1 MDNYAARYM
10 PALLALLVA
19 GFQPTISMAQMGM
32 GMIAS
37 DAGKAVLFVGGEP
50 PDVRF
55 VGAPEVGE
63 QISDVTIVDDQG
75 NPVNIRELASQSPY
89 TVLTLGC
96 LT

>member
-1 MDNYAARYM
+1 MNNYAARYV
-10 PALLALLVA
+10 PSLLALLVT
-19 GFQPTISMAQMGM
+19 GFQPAISMAQMGM
-32 GMIAS
+32 GMGMGMGTP
-37 DAGKAVLFVGGEP
+37 DA
-50 PDVRF
+50 RF
-55 VGAPEVGE
+55 VVAPEVGE

>member
-1 MDNYAARYM
+1 
-10 PALLALLVA
+10 
-19 GFQPTISMAQMGM
+19 MGM
-32 GMIAS
+32 GMGMGTP
-37 DAGKAVLFVGGEP
+37 DA
-50 PDVRF
+50 RF
-55 VGAPEVGE
+55 VVAPEVGE

>member
-1 MDNYAARYM
+1 MIWQRIFVPLAMAG
-10 PALLALLVA
+10 LLLSGTVFSQQ
-19 GFQPTISMAQMGM
+19 GDPVM
-32 GMIAS
+32 
-37 DAGKAVLFVGGEP
+37 
-50 PDVRF
+50 RF
-55 VGAPEVGE
+55 VGAPEIGE

>member
-1 MDNYAARYM
+1 MNNYAARYV
-10 PALLALLVA
+10 PSLLALLVT
-19 GFQPTISMAQMGM
+19 GFQPVISMAQMGM
-32 GMIAS
+32 GMGMGMGTP
-37 DAGKAVLFVGGEP
+37 DA
-50 PDVRF
+50 RF
-55 VGAPEVGE
+55 VVAPEVGE

>member
-1 MDNYAARYM
+1 MSWQRVLV
-10 PALLALLVA
+10 PLTIVGLLQSGAVS
-19 GFQPTISMAQMGM
+19 GQ
-32 GMIAS
+32 S
-37 DAGKAVLFVGGEP
+37 DTEFIGGS

-75 NPVNIRELASQSPY
+75 NPVNIRELASQNPY